1 MLQHLAQ
8 KANLLIVAVLLL
20 TYNSFWSDAEL
31 IDQPSVGGG
40 LPEESNNHQ
49 QWWERRTDT
58 FSCCNI
64 LSSSVRAGA
73 GSDFPEVTS
82 ALGAALTDYLQL

>member
-49 QWWERRTDT
+49 Q
-58 FSCCNI
+58 
-64 LSSSVRAGA
+64 
-73 GSDFPEVTS
+73 
-82 ALGAALTDYLQL
+82 